1 MAKCGRKMESELKK
15 GCGTSAKTEKVT
27 DSAKTQ
33 STAPQE
39 VGQNRIF
46 DTISGRKVKVSY
58 TPADLDGWD
67 YREKLGNPGEYP
79 FTRGVHK
86 DMYRGRLWTMRQF
99 SGFGSAFDTNARYKF
114 LLANGQNGLS
124 VAFDLP
130 TLMGVDS
137 DDPISFGEVG
147 KCGVAIS
154 SPEDMDVL
162 FDGIDQGEITTSM
175 TINAPAAIVWAMY
188 LSTGLKKG
196 IPLEKM
202 GGTIQNDI
210 LKEFIAQK
218 EWVYPPEPHMKL
230 IVDTIEFGTKFVP
243 RWNTISISGYHIR
256 EAGSTAGQE
265 LAFTLSDGLEY
276 VRWAVKRG
284 LDVDDFAPRL
294 SFFFNSHL
302 EFFEEIAK
310 MRAARRIWAREMKE
324 TFGAKNPRSWYLR
337 FHTQTAGCSLTGE
350 QPLNNIIRSTHE
362 AMAAIL
368 GGTQSLHVN
377 SYDEVLALPTEHAAQ
392 MSLRTQQILA
402 FESGITST
410 ADPLAGSYY
419 VEKLTDD
426 LEEEAYSYFRR
437 IEENGGMLASID
449 KGFQQREIADAAYR
463 YQRECERKQR
473 IIVGVNEFVTEEALP
488 IEILIIDES
497 VAKLQKE
504 RLDSLKKNRDNKTAV
519 SKLKELKQTCIDQT
533 NSMPVLIECCK
544 TGCTLGEMVNAMKEV
559 YGEYAEPPIF

>member
-1 MAKCGRKMESELKK
+1 MGKSGKKMDAEIKK
-15 GCGTSAKTEKVT
+15 QNDDGKKSASVQE
-27 DSAKTQ
+27 
-33 STAPQE
+33 E
-39 VGQNRIF
+39 VGKNRIF
-46 DTISGRKVKVSY
+46 DTISGRETKAIYK
-58 TPADLDGWD
+58 PEDLSDWN
-67 YREKLGNPGEYP
+67 YKEKLGNPGEYP
-79 FTRGVHK
+79 FTRGVHPT
-86 DMYRGRLWTMRQF
+86 MYRGRLWTMRQF
-99 SGFGSAFDTNARYKF
+99 AGFGSAFDSNERYKF
-114 LLANGQNGLS
+114 LINNGQTGLS

-130 TLMGVDS
+130 TLMGIDS
-137 DDPISFGEVG
+137 DAQLANGEVG
-147 KCGVAIS
+147 KCGVAIAS
-154 SPEDMDVL
+154 LDDMEVL
-162 FDGIDQGEITTSM
+162 FDGIDQGKITTSM

-188 LSTGLKKG
+188 LAAGEKKG

-230 IVDTIEFGTKFVP
+230 IVDTIEFGTKYVP

-284 LDVDDFAPRL
+284 IDVDDFAPRL
-294 SFFFNSHL
+294 SYFFNSHL

-324 TFGAKNPRSWYLR
+324 TFGAKNPRSLYMR

-377 SYDEVLALPTEHAAQ
+377 SYDEVLALPSEHAAQ

-402 FESGITST
+402 FESGITNT
-410 ADPLAGSYY
+410 VDPLAGSYY
-419 VEKLTDD
+419 VEKLTDE
-426 LEEEAYSYFRR
+426 LEEEAYDYFRR

-449 KGFQQREIADAAYR
+449 QGFQQREIAEAAFR
-463 YQRECERKQR
+463 YQREIEKDERV
-473 IIVGVNEFVTEEALP
+473 IVGVNGYVTEEALP
-488 IEILIIDES
+488 IEILKIDEE
-497 VAKLQKE
+497 VEKLQRKRLKE
-504 RLDSLKKNRDNKTAV
+504 LRTRRNEKEALES
-519 SKLKELKQTCIDQT
+519 LKELKQTCIDET
-533 NSMPVLIECCK
+533 NSMPALIRASK
-544 TGCTLGEMVNAMKEV
+544 AGCSLGEMVDCMKEV
-559 YGEYAEPPIF
+559 YGEYEEPPIF

>member
-1 MAKCGRKMESELKK
+1 MVDIDKKKESEK
-15 GCGTSAKTEKVT
+15 GIPK
-27 DSAKTQ
+27 
-33 STAPQE
+33 E
-39 VGQNRIF
+39 VGANRIF
-46 DTISGRKVKVSY
+46 DTISGRKTKPLYSPEDLGDWSY
-58 TPADLDGWD
+58 E
-67 YREKLGNPGEYP
+67 EKLGNPGEYP
-79 FTRGVHK
+79 FTRGVHES
-86 DMYRGRLWTMRQF
+86 MYRKRLWTMRQF
-99 SGFGSAFDTNARYKF
+99 AGFGSAFDTNERFKF
-114 LLANGQNGLS
+114 LINNGQTGLS
-124 VAFDLP
+124 TAFDLP
-130 TLMGVDS
+130 TLMGIDS
-137 DDPISFGEVG
+137 DADLAKGEVG
-147 KCGVAIS
+147 KCGVAIAS
-154 SPEDMDVL
+154 LADMEVL
-162 FDGIDQGEITTSM
+162 FDGIDQGKITTSM

-188 LSTGLKKG
+188 LAAGEKKG
-196 IPLEKM
+196 IPLDKM

-230 IVDTIEFGTKFVP
+230 IVDTIEFGSKYVP

-284 LDVDDFAPRL
+284 IDIDDFAPRL

-324 TFGAKNPRSWYLR
+324 TFGAKNPRSWLMR

-402 FESGITST
+402 MESGITNT
-410 ADPLAGSYY
+410 VDPLAGSYY

-426 LEEEAYSYFRR
+426 LEDEAYDYFRR
-437 IEENGGMLASID
+437 IKENGGMLASID
-449 KGFQQREIADAAYR
+449 QGFQQREIAEAAFR
-463 YQRECERKQR
+463 YQREIEKDER
-473 IIVGVNEFVTEEALP
+473 IIVGQNGYVTDEALP
-488 IEILIIDES
+488 IEVLKIDEE
-497 VAKLQKE
+497 VETLQCK
-504 RLDSLKKNRDNKTAV
+504 RLSDLRSQRSEKDALSALKD
-519 SKLKELKQTCIDQT
+519 LKQTCIDET
-533 NSMPVLIECCK
+533 NAMPALIHACK
-544 TGCTLGEMVNAMKEV
+544 VGCSLGEMVNCMKEI
-559 YGEYAEPPIF
+559 YGEYEEPPIF

>member
-1 MAKCGRKMESELKK
+1 MGKSGKREAEKKKQKDSEKK
-15 GCGTSAKTEKVT
+15 SATVQ
-27 DSAKTQ
+27 D
-33 STAPQE
+33 E
-39 VGQNRIF
+39 VGKNRIF
-46 DTISGRKVKVSY
+46 DTISGRTTNELYK
-58 TPADLDGWD
+58 PDDLGDWNYD
-67 YREKLGNPGEYP
+67 EKLGNPGEYP
-79 FTRGVHK
+79 FTRGVHPT
-86 DMYRGRLWTMRQF
+86 MYRGRLWTMRQF
-99 SGFGSAFDTNARYKF
+99 AGFGSAFDSNERYKF
-114 LLANGQNGLS
+114 LINNGQTGLS

-130 TLMGVDS
+130 TLMGIDS
-137 DDPISFGEVG
+137 DAQLANGEVG
-147 KCGVAIS
+147 KCGVAIAS
-154 SPEDMDVL
+154 LDDMEVL
-162 FDGIDQGEITTSM
+162 FDGIDQGKITTSM

-188 LSTGLKKG
+188 LAAGEKKG

-230 IVDTIEFGTKFVP
+230 IVDTIEFGTKYVP

-284 LDVDDFAPRL
+284 IDVDDFAPRL

-324 TFGAKNPRSWYLR
+324 TFGAKNPRSLYMR

-377 SYDEVLALPTEHAAQ
+377 SYDEVLALPSEHAAQ

-402 FESGITST
+402 FESGITNT
-410 ADPLAGSYY
+410 VDPLAGSYY
-419 VEKLTDD
+419 VEKLTDE
-426 LEEEAYSYFRR
+426 LEEEAYDYFRR

-449 KGFQQREIADAAYR
+449 QGFQQREIAEAAFR
-463 YQRECERKQR
+463 YQREIEKDER
-473 IIVGVNEFVTEEALP
+473 IIVGVNGYVTEEALP
-488 IEILIIDES
+488 IEILKIDEE
-497 VAKLQKE
+497 VEELQCKRLKE
-504 RLDSLKKNRDNKTAV
+504 LRTRRNEKEALES
-519 SKLKELKQTCIDQT
+519 LKELKQTCIDET
-533 NSMPVLIECCK
+533 NSMPALIRASK
-544 TGCTLGEMVNAMKEV
+544 AGCSLGEMVDCMKEV
-559 YGEYAEPPIF
+559 YGEYEEPPIF

>member
-1 MAKCGRKMESELKK
+1 MGKCSRKMEAEIQK
-15 GCGTSAKTEKVT
+15 GTSDQKQVSDPLK
-27 DSAKTQ
+27 
-33 STAPQE
+33 P
-39 VGQNRIF
+39 VGENRIF
-46 DTISGRKVKVSY
+46 DTISGRKVKVVYKPS
-58 TPADLDGWD
+58 DLGDWD
-67 YREKLGNPGEYP
+67 YENKLGEPGSYP

-86 DMYRGRLWTMRQF
+86 DMYRGRMWTMRQF

-114 LLANGQNGLS
+114 LLANGQTGLS

-130 TLMGVDS
+130 TLMGIDS
-137 DDPISFGEVG
+137 DSQLAQGEVG

-154 SPEDMDVL
+154 SLDDMEVL
-162 FDGIDQGEITTSM
+162 FDGIDQGKITTSM

-188 LSTGLKKG
+188 LAAGEKKG
-196 IPLEKM
+196 VPLDMM

-230 IVDTIEFGTKFVP
+230 IVDTIEFGTKYVP

-284 LDVDDFAPRL
+284 IDIDDFAPRL

-310 MRAARRIWAREMKE
+310 LRAARRIWAREMKE
-324 TFGAKNPRSWYLR
+324 TFKAKNPRSWILR

-402 FESGITST
+402 YESGITST

-419 VEKLTDD
+419 VEKLTDE
-426 LEEEAYSYFRR
+426 LEEEAYEYFRR
-437 IEENGGMLASID
+437 IESNGGMLASID
-449 KGFQQREIADAAYR
+449 QGFQQREIAEAAFR
-463 YQRECERKQR
+463 YQREVEKEQR

-488 IEILIIDES
+488 IELLLIDES
-497 VAKLQKE
+497 VGRLQEKRLKE
-504 RLDSLKKNRDNKTAV
+504 LRSRRSEKDTNEA
-519 SKLKELKQTCIDQT
+519 LKELKQTCIDET
-533 NSMPVLIECCK
+533 NSMPSLIKCCK
-544 TGCTLGEMVNAMKEV
+544 AGASLGEMVDCMKEI
-559 YGEYAEPPIF
+559 YGEYEEPPIF

>member
-1 MAKCGRKMESELKK
+1 MGKCSRKMEAEVQKDSSGKK
-15 GCGTSAKTEKVT
+15 QASDPMK
-27 DSAKTQ
+27 
-33 STAPQE
+33 P
-39 VGQNRIF
+39 VGENRIF
-46 DTISGRKVKVSY
+46 NTISGREVKVVYKPS
-58 TPADLDGWD
+58 DLGDWN
-67 YREKLGNPGEYP
+67 YESKLGDPGCYP

-86 DMYRGRLWTMRQF
+86 DMYRGRMWTMRQF

-114 LLANGQNGLS
+114 LLANGQTGLS

-130 TLMGVDS
+130 TLMGIDS
-137 DDPISFGEVG
+137 DSQLAEGEVG

-154 SPEDMDVL
+154 SLDDMEVL
-162 FDGIDQGEITTSM
+162 FDGIDQGKITTSM

-188 LSTGLKKG
+188 LAAGEKKG
-196 IPLEKM
+196 VPLDMM

-230 IVDTIEFGTKFVP
+230 IVDTIEFGTKYVP

-284 LDVDDFAPRL
+284 IDIDDFAPRL

-324 TFGAKNPRSWYLR
+324 TFKAKNPRSWILR

-402 FESGITST
+402 YESGITST

-419 VEKLTDD
+419 VEKLTDE
-426 LEEEAYSYFRR
+426 LEEEAYEYFRQ
-437 IEENGGMLASID
+437 IESNGGMLASID
-449 KGFQQREIADAAYR
+449 QGFQQREIAEAAFR
-463 YQRECERKQR
+463 YQREVEKEQR
-473 IIVGVNEFVTEEALP
+473 IIVGMNEFITEEALP
-488 IEILIIDES
+488 IELLLIDES
-497 VAKLQKE
+497 VGKLQEK
-504 RLDSLKKNRDNKTAV
+504 RLKDLKSRRSEKDTAEA
-519 SKLKELKQTCIDQT
+519 LKELKQTCIDET
-533 NSMPVLIECCK
+533 NSMPSLIKCCK
-544 TGCTLGEMVNAMKEV
+544 TGATLGEMVDCMKDV
-559 YGEYAEPPIF
+559 YGEYEEPPIF

>member
-1 MAKCGRKMESELKK
+1 MSDIEKK
-15 GCGTSAKTEKVT
+15 KSHGSSNK
-27 DSAKTQ
+27 
-33 STAPQE
+33 QE
-39 VGQNRIF
+39 IKKSVKDVPENVGANRIF
-46 DTISGRKVKVSY
+46 DTISGRKTNELY
-58 TPADLDGWD
+58 TPEDLGDWS
-67 YREKLGNPGEYP
+67 YEEKLGNPGEYP
-79 FTRGVHK
+79 FTRGVHAS
-86 DMYRGRLWTMRQF
+86 MYRKRLWTMRQF
-99 SGFGSAFDTNARYKF
+99 AGFGSAFDTNERFKF
-114 LLANGQNGLS
+114 LIANGQTGLS
-124 VAFDLP
+124 TAFDLP
-130 TLMGVDS
+130 TLMGIDS
-137 DDPISFGEVG
+137 DAPLAKGEVG
-147 KCGVAIS
+147 KCGVAIAS
-154 SPEDMDVL
+154 LSDMEVL
-162 FDGIDQGEITTSM
+162 FDGIDQAKITTSM
-175 TINAPAAIVWAMY
+175 TINAPAAITWAMY
-188 LSTGLKKG
+188 LAAGEKKG
-196 IPLEKM
+196 VPLDKM

-230 IVDTIEFGTKFVP
+230 IVDTIEFGAKYVP

-284 LDVDDFAPRL
+284 IDVDEFAPRL

-324 TFGAKNPRSWYLR
+324 TFGAKNPRSWFMR

-402 FESGITST
+402 MESGITNT
-410 ADPLAGSYY
+410 VDPLAGSYY

-426 LEEEAYSYFRR
+426 LESEAYDYFRR

-449 KGFQQREIADAAYR
+449 QGFQQREIAEAAFR
-463 YQRECERKQR
+463 YQREIEKDER
-473 IIVGVNEFVTEEALP
+473 IIVGQNGYITDEALP
-488 IEILIIDES
+488 IEILQIDEE
-497 VAKLQKE
+497 VENLQYK
-504 RLDSLKKNRDNKTAV
+504 RLSELRSQRNEKDALSALKD
-519 SKLKELKQTCIDQT
+519 LKQTCIDET
-533 NSMPVLIECCK
+533 NSMPKLIAACK
-544 TGCTLGEMVNAMKEV
+544 AGCTLGEMVDCMKEV
-559 YGEYAEPPIF
+559 YGEYEEPPIF